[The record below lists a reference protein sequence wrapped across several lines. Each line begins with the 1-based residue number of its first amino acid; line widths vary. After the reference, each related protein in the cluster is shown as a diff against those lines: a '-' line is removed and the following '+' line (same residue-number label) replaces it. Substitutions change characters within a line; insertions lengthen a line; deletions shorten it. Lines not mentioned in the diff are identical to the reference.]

1 MRINPSFLFCAAL
14 SALIILLLS
23 SHPAAA
29 QCAMCKATV
38 EANPTNAG
46 KYGAGLNTGILYLM
60 SVPYVAAGILGY
72 LWYRNARI
80 KNERKAGRV
89 SFP

>member
-1 MRINPSFLFCAAL
+1 MRINLTVLFCVGLATLVL
-14 SALIILLLS
+14 SGLFSLPVS
-23 SHPAAA
+23 A

-60 SVPYVAAGILGY
+60 SVPYIAAGILGY
-72 LWYRNARI
+72 LWYRNARL
-80 KNERKAGRV
+80 KNERKASRV
-89 SFP
+89 SLP